1 MIGWLRKLLGLT
13 RGPYPSPA
21 SDQPL
26 EHIRHPMWI
35 GDSIYHLAMT
45 FDPAEE
51 SIVLEFADKAFQIK
65 LYRYRPT
72 WSAQLALAKW
82 RFGEM
87 VEVYY
92 LDPIPESDVS
102 RLETWNQLAQTL
114 LLYSY
119 YKHPAEGNLIATQP
133 TQRTEVTYVHP
144 QGLNKDARVRYIR
157 IDPKT
162 LAVNPLELVRTSEGP
177 INPHN

>member
-1 MIGWLRKLLGLT
+1 MIAWLRKLLGLN
-13 RGPYPSPA
+13 RGPYPSPT

-26 EHIRHPMWI
+26 ERITHPMWI
-35 GDSIYHLAMT
+35 GDTVYTLAMT

-51 SIVLEFADKAFQIK
+51 SILLENVGKAPPVK

-72 WSAQLALAKW
+72 WSAVLALAKW
-82 RFGEM
+82 RFGDM

-92 LDPIPESDVS
+92 LEPIPESDAS
-102 RLETWNQLAQTL
+102 RLETWGLLAQTL

-133 TQRTEVTYVHP
+133 KQRTEVTYVHP